1 MKIICLSEKLDD
13 VLQNTKLD
21 ENPKNRLF
29 SEFEKPVNLKK
40 IIDSKK
46 IKQTS
51 INDVINK
58 SIESII
64 ENIAMHIIN
73 TESSFQSSKNAKEL
87 VTSIENIFKD
97 SNLGT
102 FEYMQKAGKNILRIE
117 HLSGTNGSKFYKL
130 FFQKVFEIYLKNYS
144 YHIISNE
151 SHVSIIFR

>member
-1 MKIICLSEKLDD
+1 MSTNSLFQEF
-13 VLQNTKLD
+13 
-21 ENPKNRLF
+21 ENP
-29 SEFEKPVNLKK
+29 VN

-46 IKQTS
+46 LEKNS

-87 VTSIENIFKD
+87 VTSIENFFKD

-117 HLSGTNGSKFYKL
+117 HLSGTNGTEFYKL

>member
-1 MKIICLSEKLDD
+1 MSEKLDD
-13 VLQNTKLD
+13 ALQNTKLD
-21 ENPKNRLF
+21 ENLKNSLF
-29 SEFEKPVNLKK
+29 SEFEKPVNLKR

-46 IKQTS
+46 IKKTS

-87 VTSIENIFKD
+87 ATSTENFFKD

-102 FEYMQKAGKNILRIE
+102 FEYIQKAGKNILRIE
-117 HLSGTNGSKFYKL
+117 HLSGTNGTEFYKL
-130 FFQKVFEIYLKNYS
+130 FFQKIFEIYLKNYS